1 MASPVR
7 PPALVAPGPALPSEL
22 RARYARTEQ
31 LPGFGEAAQR
41 RLRAARVLVV
51 GAGGLGSAA
60 LPLLAGAGFGTI
72 GIVDDD
78 SVEISNLPRQTIH
91 GERDL
96 GRQKTAS
103 AADAIRAID
112 AGIAVRVFPERLTSA
127 NAERILGGFDLVLD
141 GSDNFPTRY
150 LVDDAASLAGLPV
163 VWGAVHRFGGQVG
176 LSWAGRGPHYRDLF
190 PQPPEP
196 GTVPSC
202 AEAGV
207 LPSVC
212 GVIGSLMASEAI
224 KVVTGEGD
232 LLLGRVVVHD
242 GLRGTFRELAYAEDP
257 AAEPVTGLIDYDQ
270 FCGIAPDAGAA
281 GPAVASAATSSSVT
295 SISPGELASRL
306 AAGQPHLLLDVREP
320 WEADIAELPGSLLV
334 PLDVIVRDAAGVAE
348 RLSDDPLV
356 IICHHGVRAETARR
370 ALESVGTS
378 GAVLAGGL
386 DAWSREVDPALPRY

>member
-1 MASPVR
+1 MASPER

-31 LPGFGEAAQR
+31 LPGFGETAQR

-51 GAGGLGSAA
+51 GAGGLGSAV

-72 GIVDDD
+72 GVVDDD

-96 GRQKTAS
+96 GRPKTAS

-112 AGIAVRVFPERLTSA
+112 AGIDVRVFAERLTSA
-127 NAERILGGFDLVLD
+127 NAERILGDFDLVLD

-190 PQPPEP
+190 PRPPEP

-224 KVVTGEGD
+224 
-232 LLLGRVVVHD
+232 
-242 GLRGTFRELAYAEDP
+242 
-257 AAEPVTGLIDYDQ
+257 
-270 FCGIAPDAGAA
+270 
-281 GPAVASAATSSSVT
+281 
-295 SISPGELASRL
+295 
-306 AAGQPHLLLDVREP
+306 
-320 WEADIAELPGSLLV
+320 
-334 PLDVIVRDAAGVAE
+334 
-348 RLSDDPLV
+348 
-356 IICHHGVRAETARR
+356 
-370 ALESVGTS
+370 
-378 GAVLAGGL
+378 
-386 DAWSREVDPALPRY
+386 

>member
-1 MASPVR
+1 V
-7 PPALVAPGPALPSEL
+7 
-22 RARYARTEQ
+22 
-31 LPGFGEAAQR
+31 
-41 RLRAARVLVV
+41 
-51 GAGGLGSAA
+51 

-78 SVEISNLPRQTIH
+78 TVEVSNLPRQTIH

-103 AADAIRAID
+103 AADAILAID
-112 AGIAVRVFPERLTSA
+112 SGIAVRVFPERLTSA

-150 LVDDAASLAGLPV
+150 LVDDAALLAGLPV

-176 LSWAGRGPHYRDLF
+176 LSWAARGPHYRDLF
-190 PQPPEP
+190 PQPPAP

-212 GVIGSLMASEAI
+212 GVIGSLMAGEAI
-224 KVVTGEGD
+224 KAVTGEGD

-242 GLRGTFRELAYAEDP
+242 GLRGTFRELAYATDP
-257 AAEPVTGLIDYDQ
+257 SAHPVTELIDYEL
-270 FCGIAPDAGAA
+270 FCGITPEPADVAP
-281 GPAVASAATSSSVT
+281 PTSLSAA
-295 SISPGELASRL
+295 ELAERL
-306 AAGQPHLLLDVREP
+306 AAGRPCTLLDVREP

-334 PLDVIVRDAAGVAE
+334 PLDVVVRDAAGVAE
-348 RLSDDPLV
+348 RLSDDPLI

-370 ALESVGTS
+370 ALEAVGVD
-378 GAVLAGGL
+378 GVVLAGGL
-386 DAWSREVDPALPRY
+386 DAWSREIDPALPRY

>member
-1 MASPVR
+1 MASPER
-7 PPALVAPGPALPSEL
+7 PPALVAPGPALPSGL

-31 LPGFGEAAQR
+31 LPGFGEVAQR

-51 GAGGLGSAA
+51 GAGGLGSAV

-72 GIVDDD
+72 GVVDDD

-96 GRQKTAS
+96 GRPKTAS

-112 AGIAVRVFPERLTSA
+112 AGIAVRVFAERLTSA
-127 NAERILGGFDLVLD
+127 NAERILGDFDLVLD

-150 LVDDAASLAGLPV
+150 LVDDAALLAGLPV

-257 AAEPVTGLIDYDQ
+257 AAEPVTGLIDYDL
-270 FCGIAPDAGAA
+270 FCGIVAELAPAT
-281 GPAVASAATSSSVT
+281 AATA
-295 SISPGELASRL
+295 ISPADLAARL
-306 AAGQPHLLLDVREP
+306 AAGEPHTLLDVREP

-334 PLDVIVRDAAGVAE
+334 PLDVVVRDAAGVAA
-348 RLSDDPLV
+348 RLSDDPIV

-370 ALESVGTS
+370 ALDAVGVP
-378 GAVLAGGL
+378 GIVLDGGL
-386 DAWSREVDPALPRY
+386 DAWSREVDPGLPRY

>member
-1 MASPVR
+1 MPSPTR
-7 PPALVAPGPALPSEL
+7 PAPLVAPGPALPSQY

-31 LPGFGEAAQR
+31 LPGFGETAQR

-51 GAGGLGSAA
+51 GAGGLGSAV

-78 SVEISNLPRQTIH
+78 SVELSNLPRQTIH
-91 GERDL
+91 RERDL

-112 AGIAVRVFPERLTSA
+112 SGIDVRVFPERLTSA
-127 NAERILGGFDLVLD
+127 NAPGILAGFDLVLD

-150 LVDDAASLAGLPV
+150 LVNDAALLAGLTVAGMPVAGMPV

-176 LSWAGRGPHYRDLF
+176 LSWAPHGPHYRDLF
-190 PQPPEP
+190 PVPPEP
-196 GTVPSC
+196 GSVPSC

-232 LLLGRVVVHD
+232 LLLGRVLVHD
-242 GLRGTFRELAYAEDP
+242 GLRGTFRELPYAADP
-257 AAEPVTGLIDYDQ
+257 TAEPVTELIDYEL
-270 FCGIAPDAGAA
+270 FCGVAA
-281 GPAVASAATSSSVT
+281 IEVPSPAATTV
-295 SISPGELASRL
+295 SPADLAARL
-306 AAGQPHLLLDVREP
+306 AAGQPHILLDVREP

-334 PLDVIVRDAAGVAE
+334 PLDVVVRDAPGVAE
-348 RLSDDPLV
+348 RLGDDPLV
-356 IICHHGVRAETARR
+356 IVCHHGIRAETARKLLD
-370 ALESVGTS
+370 AAGAPGVVLE
-378 GAVLAGGL
+378 GGL
-386 DAWSREVDPALPRY
+386 DAWSREVDPTLARY

>member
-7 PPALVAPGPALPSEL
+7 PHPLVEPGPALPSAL
-22 RARYARTEQ
+22 RARYSRTEI
-31 LPGFGEAAQR
+31 LPGFGEIAQR

-51 GAGGLGSAA
+51 GAGGLGSAV

-78 SVEISNLPRQTIH
+78 SVEVSNLPRQTIH

-96 GRQKTAS
+96 GRPKTAS
-103 AADAIRAID
+103 AADTIRAID

-127 NAERILGGFDLVLD
+127 NAEAILSGFDLVLD

-150 LVDDAASLAGLPV
+150 LVDDAALLAGLPV

-176 LSWAGRGPHYRDLF
+176 LSWAGQGPHYRDLF

-242 GLRGTFRELAYAEDP
+242 GLRGTFRELAYASDP
-257 AAEPVTGLIDYDQ
+257 AAEPITELIDYDL
-270 FCGIAPDAGAA
+270 FCGLAPAPDASA
-281 GPAVASAATSSSVT
+281 ASAASTSAAAV
-295 SISPGELASRL
+295 SISPAELASRL
-306 AAGQPHLLLDVREP
+306 AAGRPHTLLDVREP
-320 WEADIAELPGSLLV
+320 WEADIAALPGSLLV
-334 PLDVIVRDAAGVAE
+334 PLDVVVRDAAGVAE
-348 RLSDDPLV
+348 RLSDDPIV

-370 ALESVGTS
+370 ALAAAGTS
-378 GAVLAGGL
+378 GVVLAGGL
-386 DAWSREVDPALPRY
+386 DAWSRDVDPTLPRY